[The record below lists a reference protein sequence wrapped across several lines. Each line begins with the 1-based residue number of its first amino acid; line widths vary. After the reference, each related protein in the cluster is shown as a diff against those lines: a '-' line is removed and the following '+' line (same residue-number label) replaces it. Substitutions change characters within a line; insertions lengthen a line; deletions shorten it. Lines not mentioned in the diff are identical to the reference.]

1 MKTIKT
7 TLLKQSTINLA
18 VVALLSLL
26 TACTTTASPNAATQ
40 TASTG
45 PVVTRDYSRQD
56 DLGARDYLGG
66 ASHGSGMMGR

>member
-26 TACTTTASPNAATQ
+26 TAFA
-40 TASTG
+40 TG
-45 PVVTRDYSRQD
+45 PGVTRDYMR
-56 DLGARDYLGG
+56 DLGAQDYLG

>member
-26 TACTTTASPNAATQ
+26 TACATTASPNAATQ
-40 TASTG
+40 TPSTG
-45 PVVTRDYSRQD
+45 PGVTRDYMR
-56 DLGARDYLGG
+56 DLGAQDYLG
-66 ASHGSGMMGR
+66 ASHGSGMMGW

>member
-26 TACTTTASPNAATQ
+26 TACATTASPNAATQ
-40 TASTG
+40 TTN
-45 PVVTRDYSRQD
+45 PNPTVTRDYTPN
-56 DLGARDYLGG
+56 DLGARNYMG
-66 ASHGSGMMGR
+66 ASRGPGM